1 MSKRTGFKLG
11 LLSLILK
18 SLIKSLM
25 PKAPHTQVETSAMIS
40 IASMHIDSYNCLE
53 LTQRL
58 VILYPALVLYGIG
71 ITYITVHSIP
81 SNTIQSKH
89 LKCMEKVF
97 DLDTI

>member
-1 MSKRTGFKLG
+1 
-11 LLSLILK
+11 
-18 SLIKSLM
+18 
-25 PKAPHTQVETSAMIS
+25 MIS

-89 LKCMEKVF
+89 LKCCWGPAWKRLFTWIKIFRQVVIVNFTEAQLPSDVVR
-97 DLDTI
+97 L